1 MIVSECMC
9 LSQNQT
15 PSYKTINRFKVNPKV
30 DALLA
35 SLVLCINA
43 LNIRKVVAPRDNY
56 NQNNIKKAISIL
68 FNRNCLFHLSKN
80 FMFQAHFIL
89 I

>member
-35 SLVLCINA
+35 SLFFVLT
-43 LNIRKVVAPRDNY
+43 
-56 NQNNIKKAISIL
+56 
-68 FNRNCLFHLSKN
+68 HL
-80 FMFQAHFIL
+80 I
-89 I
+89 

>member
-56 NQNNIKKAISIL
+56 NQNNIKG
-68 FNRNCLFHLSKN
+68 N
-80 FMFQAHFIL
+80 FYIIQ
-89 I
+89 